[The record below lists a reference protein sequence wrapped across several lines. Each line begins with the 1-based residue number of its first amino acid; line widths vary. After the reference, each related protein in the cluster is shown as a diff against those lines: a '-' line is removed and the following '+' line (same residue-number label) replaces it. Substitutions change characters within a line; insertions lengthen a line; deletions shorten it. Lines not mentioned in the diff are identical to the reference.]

1 MKSFVRN
8 TLVSIFTTALDFAV
22 LVGLVEIFG
31 VNYVVATFLGTA
43 VGAISNFTINRFWSF
58 EATHGAAHWQLVRFL
73 PVQAGSTVLHTGGV
87 WIFTSRVG
95 LPYLVSKL
103 VVATLVYLCWN
114 YPMNRYWVFPR
125 ARPASAG
132 PAGIS
137 TPAV

>member
-1 MKSFVRN
+1 MKTFVRN

-31 VNYVVATFLGTA
+31 VNYVVATFCGTVA
-43 VGAISNFTINRFWSF
+43 GAISNFTANRFWSF

-73 PVQAGSTVLHTGGV
+73 PVQAGSTILHTGGV
-87 WIFTSRVG
+87 WVFTSRLR
-95 LPYLVSKL
+95 LPYLGSKL
-103 VVATLVYLCWN
+103 IVATLVYLFWN

-125 ARPASAG
+125 ARASAG

-137 TPAV
+137 TPAA